1 MTLHAV
7 HLAQLQKRRRQATA
21 YRQKE
26 LGYNRKDT
34 RLLLTTDDLA
44 DALREVLCWT
54 QICVD
59 RAVSAIPSLRLRMQC
74 SHRQLVRQHA
84 DQRVACCST
93 G

>member
-1 MTLHAV
+1 VVSA
-7 HLAQLQKRRRQATA
+7 AQLQKRRRQATA

-44 DALREVLCWT
+44 DALREVLRHKPCAA
-54 QICVD
+54 
-59 RAVSAIPSLRLRMQC
+59 RAVHAVLLTRASAHGCQERLISVLSC
-74 SHRQLVRQHA
+74 Y
-84 DQRVACCST
+84 ST